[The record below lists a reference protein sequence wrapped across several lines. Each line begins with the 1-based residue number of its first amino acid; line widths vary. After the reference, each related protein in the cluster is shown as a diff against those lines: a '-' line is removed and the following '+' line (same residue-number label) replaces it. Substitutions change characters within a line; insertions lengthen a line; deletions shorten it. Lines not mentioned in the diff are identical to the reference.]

1 MSGPV
6 KLDIAASH
14 KNRIGCS
21 SIAQAL
27 GVSRW
32 GTPYQLWE
40 RYTGRAPWPDICGEL
55 RVALGE
61 PMEDVL
67 RPFIEQRLGCE
78 LRRDRKEYLHP
89 NLPLIGH
96 VDFRANVLAQAV
108 IDALGRPAL
117 KRPVVDCKT
126 SLGWGSRVRFG
137 ADGSDEVD
145 FDVMLQKQGYLMLTG
160 AEIAFVAALVPGPEL
175 KIFTILADAEIQ
187 TRIADGISEFWW
199 HVQNDI
205 PPPVQ
210 TPEDAFR
217 RWPQHEKGKT
227 VVADDEA
234 LSLAA
239 ELRSAKARI
248 KEAEIRATEMELALK
263 SRIGDSESLVDSTG
277 KPLCIWK
284 TQSASRID
292 TTALKA
298 AMPDIAA
305 QFTKTTPSRVFR
317 LAQEK

>member
-1 MSGPV
+1 MTAPA
-6 KLDIAASH
+6 KIDIASSH
-14 KNRIGCS
+14 RARIGCS

-126 SLGWGSRVRFG
+126 SLGWRSRVRFG
-137 ADGSDEVD
+137 AVSTLRSIWIRRMSGSFSSPTILDDDLGKIET
-145 FDVMLQKQGYLMLTG
+145 Q
-160 AEIAFVAALVPGPEL
+160 AAYATLNLITEP
-175 KIFTILADAEIQ
+175 ILADA
-187 TRIADGISEFWW
+187 G
-199 HVQNDI
+199 
-205 PPPVQ
+205 
-210 TPEDAFR
+210 
-217 RWPQHEKGKT
+217 QHFSLMIYNGGASHIHPWKHT
-227 VVADDEA
+227 LNFVRVA
-234 LSLAA
+234 LAA
-239 ELRSAKARI
+239 RQM
-248 KEAEIRATEMELALK
+248 IR
-263 SRIGDSESLVDSTG
+263 
-277 KPLCIWK
+277 
-284 TQSASRID
+284 Q
-292 TTALKA
+292 
-298 AMPDIAA
+298 
-305 QFTKTTPSRVFR
+305 TTPVTARQA
-317 LAQEK
+317 LASDPTRQAPGLRALTPSKAQK